1 LREVVDQSNTQHDGG
16 CATFPIKAYAG
27 NKPNL
32 QPMVMGTCFQWVKIS
47 IPVPILHINLHLTCG
62 YTCTHAEHYEQPQ
75 VWVAVVDADSD
86 KDDDNSPEPGPKA
99 LSSIEL
105 AHSPGMS
112 FIHIP
117 FDPYTD

>member
-1 LREVVDQSNTQHDGG
+1 MMDGTMSSYTEMILRG
-16 CATFPIKAYAG
+16 
-27 NKPNL
+27 
-32 QPMVMGTCFQWVKIS
+32 
-47 IPVPILHINLHLTCG
+47 
-62 YTCTHAEHYEQPQ
+62 EQPQ
-75 VWVAVVDADSD
+75 SWVAVGDADND
-86 KDDDNSPEPGPKA
+86 EDDDNGPEAGLKA

>member
-1 LREVVDQSNTQHDGG
+1 MMDGTTSSYTEMILRG
-16 CATFPIKAYAG
+16 
-27 NKPNL
+27 
-32 QPMVMGTCFQWVKIS
+32 
-47 IPVPILHINLHLTCG
+47 
-62 YTCTHAEHYEQPQ
+62 EQPQ
-75 VWVAVVDADSD
+75 ARVAAGDADND
-86 KDDDNSPEPGPKA
+86 KDDDNSPEPGLKA